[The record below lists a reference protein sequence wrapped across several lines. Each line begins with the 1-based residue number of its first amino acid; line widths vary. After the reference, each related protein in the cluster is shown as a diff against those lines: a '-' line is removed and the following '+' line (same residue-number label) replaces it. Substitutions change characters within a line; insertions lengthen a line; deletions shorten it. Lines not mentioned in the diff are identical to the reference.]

1 MPDEPFAL
9 STVPPA
15 LPAQGDYDAI
25 CATVMESARG
35 RWFLQEYARRNRNAD
50 TRLVLDAI
58 ERIEAVIRGER
69 GREAYQ
75 SFRGEL
81 LDMAKAIAQTRA
93 EVAEFHPEAG
103 RGQVAEPAPPAPD
116 VFAAAERI
124 QEVAWTMRERGLDP
138 STCDQI
144 DALAASILA
153 ASALRD
159 PNDQRAHKLGEVLQ
173 HLERRINAMLDS
185 CAEST
190 PAATQGDDAAA
201 GHSPPAGHEHD
212 AGIHAAASGIAEAAK
227 SQSAGAPADQ
237 GTEHA
242 AVEPEVATPPAETH
256 VQALADAPP
265 ELADAKVE
273 AETTTMPVG
282 AGAEQQ
288 SAESA
293 APHGFETEPVDF
305 VGPKRDLTP
314 VPSAVDETAELAPPP
329 LEPQASV
336 PIAEAPA
343 AEVATVA
350 PALPTRITPLPTPP
364 PQGGREQTELAA
376 CADSTSPEH
385 AVMADLAEPLA
396 VAGTAAEPQ
405 WEPAD
410 PQVEAVELELEPLAV
425 VPAVQP
431 AADAPAG
438 ELELAP
444 IVVEAAFE
452 PSVTDT
458 PAFEAADASVQE
470 HHLPVSDQMSEP
482 ALTAPAQPDS
492 VPAATIEESPAD
504 MAELEL
510 APLVATPVEQPVLD
524 NAPPAQIELEPIA
537 VELAPV
543 PIAAQTTETVESP
556 TEPSPELAAATPEN
570 ATERATDP
578 ATAAVLPPDHDATGS
593 TAAEPQPTA
602 PEPASE
608 VLGRGSETAEAA
620 LLPSPQTGSLE
631 IVSDAPAVDRPESIA
646 AELEPAATALAA
658 PTDEQASGSDERS
671 FMEPLPAVE
680 SAPELDVGGAAPSD
694 LEGPVEAAG
703 QASPDAPI
711 AASAPAVMLPEEE
724 AAQPPVAAPVH
735 DLPEAPAEPSIERPA
750 VAPAEEAPGIGTLST
765 PTAEL
770 EAELQGNEN
779 EPEPIIS
786 VEQFSVETEPLA
798 IPPAMADVTVELP
811 PEAPAATEA
820 QAPPPAPELP
830 GETDMLSAAWET
842 AVSRPDA
849 EPSASTPAP
858 APADLVPD
866 EAASP
871 APEAQASPAPGATMP
886 PPVPDAPPAETPSAE
901 LADFLL
907 EPLPVTVGV
916 ATQPAS
922 APEPAAQLT
931 PVDTMTDI
939 EEELFAAVP
948 EAAPDQPPACE
959 QPAAML
965 QPEAPQAA
973 ATLPQV
979 TGAAVPIAA
988 AMAIAAPAAPIRPA
1002 TKPMP
1007 RPTPSDPLAAL
1018 KAMSDEERIALFT

>member
-201 GHSPPAGHEHD
+201 GHSPPTGHEHD

-396 VAGTAAEPQ
+396 EVRHYG
-405 WEPAD
+405 
-410 PQVEAVELELEPLAV
+410 VFRRS
-425 VPAVQP
+425 
-431 AADAPAG
+431 G
-438 ELELAP
+438 
-444 IVVEAAFE
+444 I
-452 PSVTDT
+452 S
-458 PAFEAADASVQE
+458 ASGQ
-470 HHLPVSDQMSEP
+470 LG
-482 ALTAPAQPDS
+482 L
-492 VPAATIEESPAD
+492 
-504 MAELEL
+504 
-510 APLVATPVEQPVLD
+510 
-524 NAPPAQIELEPIA
+524 
-537 VELAPV
+537 
-543 PIAAQTTETVESP
+543 
-556 TEPSPELAAATPEN
+556 
-570 ATERATDP
+570 
-578 ATAAVLPPDHDATGS
+578 LPP
-593 TAAEPQPTA
+593 P
-602 PEPASE
+602 
-608 VLGRGSETAEAA
+608 LWGRGGE
-620 LLPSPQTGSLE
+620 GG
-631 IVSDAPAVDRPESIA
+631 DACWQRWRYGRDLRGRGFCDWHARLRLKRWRGKFRRLVDR
-646 AELEPAATALAA
+646 
-658 PTDEQASGSDERS
+658 
-671 FMEPLPAVE
+671 
-680 SAPELDVGGAAPSD
+680 GGHGG
-694 LEGPVEAAG
+694 EV
-703 QASPDAPI
+703 
-711 AASAPAVMLPEEE
+711 
-724 AAQPPVAAPVH
+724 
-735 DLPEAPAEPSIERPA
+735 
-750 VAPAEEAPGIGTLST
+750 TL
-765 PTAEL
+765 
-770 EAELQGNEN
+770 
-779 EPEPIIS
+779 
-786 VEQFSVETEPLA
+786 
-798 IPPAMADVTVELP
+798 
-811 PEAPAATEA
+811 
-820 QAPPPAPELP
+820 
-830 GETDMLSAAWET
+830 
-842 AVSRPDA
+842 RPDEIDRLGFESVRGGTFRRLLLCA
-849 EPSASTPAP
+849 GAHRHRGGLGL
-858 APADLVPD
+858 DL
-866 EAASP
+866 
-871 APEAQASPAPGATMP
+871 
-886 PPVPDAPPAETPSAE
+886 
-901 LADFLL
+901 
-907 EPLPVTVGV
+907 
-916 ATQPAS
+916 
-922 APEPAAQLT
+922 
-931 PVDTMTDI
+931 
-939 EEELFAAVP
+939 
-948 EAAPDQPPACE
+948 
-959 QPAAML
+959 
-965 QPEAPQAA
+965 
-973 ATLPQV
+973 
-979 TGAAVPIAA
+979 
-988 AMAIAAPAAPIRPA
+988 
-1002 TKPMP
+1002 
-1007 RPTPSDPLAAL
+1007 
-1018 KAMSDEERIALFT
+1018 RIGEFRRSIS